1 MHEIISSRST
11 RATAA
16 AALSSK
22 TEGKTGEILE
32 NFRSIFRRKIFLNA
46 FSISLKSLYRVN
58 ISNFIRVQLTKLCG
72 TREFFNLP
80 HWRCALLNFSIVT
93 V

>member
-32 NFRSIFRRKIFLNA
+32 NFSSIFRRKIFLNT
-46 FSISLKSLYRVN
+46 FSISLKSSYRVN
-58 ISNFIRVQLTKLCG
+58 ISNFIRVELTKLCG

-80 HWRCALLNFSIVT
+80 HCRCALLNLSIFT